1 MKDPKRRA
9 IARRM
14 LTPRTAGCL
23 LVLSV
28 LLGPTARE
36 TPGGEPVT
44 VPRVAFTTDVSPS
57 LTKFGCNSG
66 GCHGKD
72 TGQNGFKLSL
82 LGYEPAE
89 DYEAMVL
96 EARGRRIFPAS
107 PEKSLLLLKA
117 TGTVPHGG
125 GRLITPD
132 SEDYVLLRRW
142 VEQGAPPPRHDD
154 PVVQRVEIEPGDSVL
169 SRNARVSLRVR
180 ASLSDGST
188 RDVTRL
194 ALFES
199 NEPDVA
205 EVSPSGE
212 IQTKE
217 RGGLFAVMVRY
228 GDQFGVFHGTVPYHT
243 PKLSVST
250 SEAEQGGTWV
260 DRLLRQQWRR
270 LGIEP
275 STSVDD
281 ATFLRR
287 ASLDICGTIPT
298 SEDVRSYL
306 ADTRLDR
313 RALLIDRLLERPEYA
328 SLFGLKWADILK
340 NRGGGYSTSLQR
352 AGTTLFA
359 AWIREAVGSN
369 MPYDRFATEIL
380 TAVGSQEN
388 NPPTVWYRSVRTSQD
403 YVESISQA
411 FLGVRV
417 QCAQCHHHP
426 AERWSQDDYYGLA
439 AVFAR
444 VGRKGGFADAEV
456 PTNQTIFV
464 ATEGRVENPRTKR
477 PMKPRPLG
485 GPEFLVGPYDDP
497 RTSLAR
503 WMTDRENPFFARTM
517 ANRIWGHF
525 FGRGLIHPIDDARS
539 TNPPSHPELLD
550 ALARDFA
557 RSGYDVKHLIRVC
570 CNSDAYASSAEP
582 SETNRDDYQTFARY
596 YPKRL
601 QAEVL
606 LDAFSDALGVATEF
620 PGNPGN
626 FPAGTR
632 ALDLP
637 DETVPSTFL
646 DVFGRPARS
655 SACECERVDE
665 ASLGQALALIGSPI
679 LEQKLKAKDGL
690 PARMASDP
698 RAIAEVVNDLFVR
711 ILGRSARPGEIT
723 KARKFLEAES
733 DRRGAFE
740 SLAWSLLVSAEFL
753 FNH

>member
-1 MKDPKRRA
+1 MTIPSKRTPVGLTST
-9 IARRM
+9 RRVAVF
-14 LTPRTAGCL
+14 LAVWPALLCGFGRNALGDAKTAG
-23 LVLSV
+23 
-28 LLGPTARE
+28 
-36 TPGGEPVT
+36 
-44 VPRVAFTTDVSPS
+44 PRVAFTTDVRPL
-57 LTKFGCNSG
+57 LTKLGCNSG
-66 GCHGKD
+66 GCHGKA

-82 LGYEPAE
+82 LGFEPAE
-89 DYEAMVL
+89 DYQAIVREAW
-96 EARGRRIFPAS
+96 GRRILLAA

-117 TGTVPHGG
+117 TGAVAHGG
-125 GRLITPD
+125 GRPLAPD
-132 SEDYVLLRRW
+132 SEDYEVLRRW
-142 VEQGAPPPRHDD
+142 IEQGAPPPRVDD
-154 PVVQRVEIEPGDSVL
+154 PVVQSLAIEPGDAVL
-169 SRNARVSLRVR
+169 SRKAHVALRVR
-180 ASLSDGST
+180 AALSDGST
-188 RDVTRL
+188 RDVTRQ
-194 ALFES
+194 ALYES

-205 EVSPSGE
+205 EVSPSGV
-212 IQTKE
+212 IQTND

-228 GDQFGVFHGTVPYHT
+228 GDQFGVFHGTVPFHN
-243 PKLSVST
+243 PGSVASNT
-250 SEAEQGGTWV
+250 DGDRDRSWV
-260 DRLLRQQWRR
+260 DRLLRQQWSE

-275 STSVDD
+275 SPPADD

-298 SEDVRSYL
+298 PEEVRAYL
-306 ADTRLDR
+306 ADTPPDKKAR
-313 RALLIDRLLERPEYA
+313 LIDRLLDRPEYA

-340 NRGGGYSTSLQR
+340 NRGGGYSTNQQR
-352 AGTTLFA
+352 AGTSLFA
-359 AWIREAVGSN
+359 AWIREAIGSN

-380 TAVGSQEN
+380 TAVGSQEV

-464 ATEGRVENPRTKR
+464 ASEGRVQNPRTKR
-477 PMKPRPLG
+477 TMTPRPLG
-485 GPEFLVGPYDDP
+485 GPDFSVGRFDDP
-497 RTSLAR
+497 RVSLAR
-503 WMTDRENPFFARTM
+503 WMTDPENPYFARTM

-550 ALARDFA
+550 ALARDFVQ
-557 RSGYDVKHLIRVC
+557 SGYDVKHLIRVC
-570 CNSDAYASSAEP
+570 CNSKAYALRSEP
-582 SETNRDDYQTFARY
+582 NATNRDDHQTFARY

-606 LDAFSDALGVATEF
+606 LDAFSDALGVPTDF
-620 PGNPGN
+620 SGGPGK

-632 ALDLP
+632 AIDLP
-637 DETVPSTFL
+637 DEAVPNAFL
-646 DVFGRPARS
+646 DVFRPPARAS
-655 SACECERVDE
+655 SCECERVGE
-665 ASLGQALALIGSPI
+665 ASLAQALALIGSPI
-679 LEQKLKAKDGL
+679 LEHKLKARESWPSRLAEDTRPISEIIDDLYRRVLGR
-690 PARMASDP
+690 PARAD
-698 RAIAEVVNDLFVR
+698 EV
-711 ILGRSARPGEIT
+711 E
-723 KARKFLEAES
+723 KARQFVEAQS
-733 DRRGAFE
+733 DRRVAFE